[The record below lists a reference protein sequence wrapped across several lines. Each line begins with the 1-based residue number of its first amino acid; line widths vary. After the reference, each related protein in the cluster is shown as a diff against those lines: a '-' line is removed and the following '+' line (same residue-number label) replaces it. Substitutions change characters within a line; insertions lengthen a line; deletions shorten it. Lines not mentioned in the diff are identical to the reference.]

1 MCLVVHGAENLSLR
15 HGFEFCVFVFGFKAL
30 ENLVECLSVIVE
42 CLYVLEIFMG
52 MSFYFVNLSDFMSL
66 VAKKMQKKKR
76 KYRILIF
83 WASLV
88 GEENEEQIV
97 LSSSRS
103 SKKKKEK
110 KLI

>member
-66 VAKKMQKKKR
+66 VAKKMQEKKR

-88 GEENEEQIV
+88 GEENEEHMFWV
-97 LSSSRS
+97 LQ
-103 SKKKKEK
+103 KKEK